1 MAGGYQES
9 HEVLRKH
16 GGTVH
21 GLTDRLQG
29 ALDAARLVSMPAD
42 AYGILCQPFARL
54 LNPLEDAGLDVLDGG
69 VEGIPSYGETWNNVA
84 AELTAIQ
91 EDLTDAVNSE
101 LSGWTGDEDS
111 ATRPNLCWRRS
122 TWNRDVDHEQL
133 AEVDDLRAY
142 LTGDTQI
149 SSIIAF
155 TRMAAQPALT
165 DLIERTITAFS
176 RCVTITA
183 AERTDMPWQ
192 ALRLD
197 IADERL
203 IYTIDYSPL
212 LVQSELVETWAQTWI
227 EYLDTLDPHGAIAPD
242 ADISVSYRRSLPEML
257 AVR

>member
-1 MAGGYQES
+1 MDAMPNQ
-9 HEVLRKH
+9 
-16 GGTVH
+16 
-21 GLTDRLQG
+21 
-29 ALDAARLVSMPAD
+29 DAAGHPGCRIASPPRFAPTGAFLKRIALAKLADITLMRAEFDGDKIVFEPWVSLLIDEGRTAKFLGVYRPA
-42 AYGILCQPFARL
+42 FES
-54 LNPLEDAGLDVLDGG
+54 N
-69 VEGIPSYGETWNNVA
+69 
-84 AELTAIQ
+84 
-91 EDLTDAVNSE
+91 
-101 LSGWTGDEDS
+101 EDS

-176 RCVTITA
+176 RGVTITA